1 VQNHGIDLADALARR
16 AELRRELDDLPSEV
30 RGLIERHEKLRAL
43 EHEDPVENAEDFY
56 ARTMPSGMAPQV
68 VWEIV
73 EGQPAQRVEIEHSW
87 GGVSRRRPRSRRS
100 SRPLAAVRG
109 PPT

>member
-1 VQNHGIDLADALARR
+1 
-16 AELRRELDDLPSEV
+16 
-30 RGLIERHEKLRAL
+30 
-43 EHEDPVENAEDFY
+43 
-56 ARTMPSGMAPQV
+56 MAPHV

-73 EGQPAQRVEIEHSW
+73 AGQPAQRVEIEHSW